1 MTWSAWA
8 IISWLVMSALPSVA
22 IMSLCSD
29 YVARPLPGG
38 KMRVVRYHTHRG
50 KRNAFCGAT
59 PADRWRQ
66 AGCGEV
72 GLGGGAATG
81 VCSCPQL
88 GWTSGQKYAT
98 TLLLYLPGDLVST
111 SVTLRASLIYEPGVT
126 DAARDD
132 DRLWFSV

>member
-38 KMRVVRYHTHRG
+38 KMRVVRYHIHCG
-50 KRNAFCGAT
+50 KRNAYCGAT
-59 PADRWRQ
+59 PDDSRRQ
-66 AGCGEV
+66 PCYATLA
-72 GLGGGAATG
+72 LGAAAATG

-98 TLLLYLPGDLVST
+98 TLSGFRFFATYRSST
-111 SVTLRASLIYEPGVT
+111 H
-126 DAARDD
+126 AA
-132 DRLWFSV
+132 